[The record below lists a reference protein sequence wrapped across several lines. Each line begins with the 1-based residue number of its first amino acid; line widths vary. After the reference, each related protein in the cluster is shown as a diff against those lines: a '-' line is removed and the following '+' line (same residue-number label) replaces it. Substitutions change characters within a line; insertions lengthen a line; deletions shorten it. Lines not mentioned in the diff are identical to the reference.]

1 MEYKR
6 GEVARQSK
14 EAPAREGMATF
25 VIATL
30 NKIDSDGDIV
40 LPGAIGRQTVPI
52 LPAHIWSHV
61 PLGKAE
67 TYETGDKVL
76 ATAIFNMEV
85 QAARE
90 WHSALVFDLE
100 HPPAKQEFSWGY
112 QPTITTPSRLR
123 GRNVR
128 FLNEVQLH
136 EISPV
141 LQGASVG
148 THTVSAKRTGQPFAS
163 EELRAAGRW
172 VEKDL
177 AEQLQHEY
185 LRFLKMQALSC
196 SDAPAYDS
204 DDAEDVD
211 SRYVAAGR
219 RRLAEVATA
228 RAAAQL
234 GIAPPQ
240 VCWFRKRR
248 GSKDRRLGWAYV
260 GYGGEIHLSVE
271 VSGDQL
277 ARVAAHET
285 AHAAGMDEAGAVEFA
300 AKFRVP
306 TEVRV

>member
-14 EAPAREGMATF
+14 EAPAREGTATF

-67 TYETGDKVL
+67 TYEAGDKVL

-100 HPPAKQEFSWGY
+100 HPPAKQQFSWGY
-112 QPTITTPSRLR
+112 RPTITTPGRLW

-148 THTVSAKRTGQPFAS
+148 THTVSAKRTGQPFTS

-185 LRFLKMQALSC
+185 LRFLKMQSLSC
-196 SDAPAYDS
+196 SDAPVDAS
-204 DDAEDVD
+204 DEAEDVD
-211 SRYVAAGR
+211 SRYVPASR
-219 RRLAEVATA
+219 RHLAEAATA

-248 GSKDRRLGWAYV
+248 GSKDRRRGYAYV
-260 GYGGEIHLSVE
+260 GYGEEIHLSVE
-271 VSGDQL
+271 LSGDQL